1 MPLTDVALIV
11 SIANGCAALVLTAG
25 RIGDRWRERR
35 SKRSDTVDHPTDQQ

>member
-11 SIANGCAALVLTAG
+11 SIVNGCAALVLTAG

-35 SKRSDTVDHPTDQQ
+35 SKHSDKIDHTTD

>member
-11 SIANGCAALVLTAG
+11 SIVNGCAALVLTAG

-35 SKRSDTVDHPTDQQ
+35 NKRTENRS